1 MTWVM
6 PGYLRALEW
15 WNRLPKFPSMASL
28 SHRQSSSFP
37 LLLALLPVVLLGSS
51 SGEDPKVRYH
61 TGTSEVRVAF
71 FATDQNG
78 RLLDNLSKDDFAV
91 IDSGMVIRDFRSLAR
106 NTESALEVVALI
118 DTSESVALRFRAN
131 LQHVVQLVHA
141 ESANSADALSVVQ
154 FAGLEPQIICSRD
167 CRSAEAEQKLRSI
180 RAQGPTPLFDAL
192 TYTAQFV
199 VERHAPGTRQ
209 VVILFSDGN
218 DTISRASAREA
229 LDAMLSS
236 GALLYAV
243 NVDASNGR
251 SSAGS
256 LLLQQM
262 AEATGGRSFSARDGI
277 SDVLRAILDDL
288 RAAYV
293 VTYSLPSHQ
302 PGFHSL
308 RILPKHNLNL
318 RFHCRRGY
326 YYDEN
331 R

>member
-1 MTWVM
+1 MTWVTLR
-6 PGYLRALEW
+6 YLRALEW
-15 WNRLPKFPSMASL
+15 WERLPKFPSMASL

-37 LLLALLPVVLLGSS
+37 LLLALFPVVLLSSS
-51 SGEDPKVRYH
+51 SGEDPQIRYH

-78 RLLDNLSKDDFAV
+78 RLIDNLSKDDFAV
-91 IDSGMVIRDFRSLAR
+91 IDSGTVIRDFRSLAR
-106 NTESALEVVALI
+106 STETALDVVALV
-118 DTSESVALRFRAN
+118 DTSESVASRFRAN
-131 LQHVVQLVHA
+131 LQHVVQLVD
-141 ESANSADALSVVQ
+141 EKSMNRADAISVVQ
-154 FAGLEPQIICSRD
+154 FAGLEPQIVCSRD
-167 CRSAEAEQKLRSI
+167 CRSVEAEQKLRSI
-180 RAQGPTPLFDAL
+180 QPQGPTPLFDAL

-199 VERHAPGTRQ
+199 VERHAPATRQ

-229 LDAMLSS
+229 LEAMLSS
-236 GALLYAV
+236 GAMLYSV
-243 NVDASNGR
+243 NVDASGGGF
-251 SSAGS
+251 STGS

-262 AEATGGRSFSARDGI
+262 AEATGGRSFSASDGV

-288 RAAYV
+288 RSAYV
-293 VTYSLPSHQ
+293 VTYSLPTHQ

-326 YYDEN
+326 YYEED

>member
-1 MTWVM
+1 MLR
-6 PGYLRALEW
+6 YLCALEW
-15 WNRLPKFPSMASL
+15 RKRLPKFPSMASL

-37 LLLALLPVVLLGSS
+37 LLLVLLPVVLLGSS
-51 SGEDPKVRYH
+51 SGEDPQIRYH

-78 RLLDNLSKDDFAV
+78 RLLNNVSKDDFAV
-91 IDSGMVIRDFRSLAR
+91 IDSGTVIRDFRSLAR
-106 NTESALEVVALI
+106 STETALDVVALV
-118 DTSESVALRFRAN
+118 DTSESVAPRFRAN
-131 LQHVVQLVHA
+131 LQHVVQLVDA
-141 ESANSADALSVVQ
+141 EPTNSADGLSVVQ
-154 FAGLEPQIICSRD
+154 FAGLEPQIVCSGD

-180 RAQGPTPLFDAL
+180 KAQGPTPLFDAL

-199 VERHAPGTRQ
+199 VERHAPGIRQ

-229 LDAMLSS
+229 LEAVLSS

-243 NVDASNGR
+243 NVDTSGA

-262 AEATGGRSFSARDGI
+262 AEATGGRSFSSRDGI

-293 VTYSLPSHQ
+293 VTYSLPTHQ
-302 PGFHSL
+302 AGFHSL

-326 YYDEN
+326 YYEEN

>member
-6 PGYLRALEW
+6 PGYLCALEW
-15 WNRLPKFPSMASL
+15 WKRLPKFPSMASL

-37 LLLALLPVVLLGSS
+37 LLLAVLPLVLLGSS
-51 SGEDPKVRYH
+51 NGEDPPTRYH
-61 TGTSEVRVAF
+61 TGASEVRVSF

-78 RLLDNLSKDDFAV
+78 RLLENLSKDDFAV
-91 IDSGMVIRDFRSLAR
+91 IDSGTVIRDFRSLAR
-106 NTESALEVVALI
+106 STETALDIVALV
-118 DTSESVALRFRAN
+118 DTSESVTSRFRAN
-131 LQHVVQLVHA
+131 LQHVAQLVDA
-141 ESANSADALSVVQ
+141 ESMNRADAMSVVQ

-199 VERHAPGTRQ
+199 SARHASGTRQ

-229 LDAMLSS
+229 LEAMLSS
-236 GALLYAV
+236 GALLYSVDV
-243 NVDASNGR
+243 NASG
-251 SSAGS
+251 SGSATGS
-256 LLLQQM
+256 LLLHQM
-262 AEATGGRSFSARDGI
+262 AEATGGRSFSARDGV

-293 VTYSLPSHQ
+293 VTYSLPTHQ

-326 YYDEN
+326 YYEED